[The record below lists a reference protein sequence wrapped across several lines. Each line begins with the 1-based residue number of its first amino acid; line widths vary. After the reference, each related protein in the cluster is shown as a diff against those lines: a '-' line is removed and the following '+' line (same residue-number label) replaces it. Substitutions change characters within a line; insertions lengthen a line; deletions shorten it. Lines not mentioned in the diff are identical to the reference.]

1 MIVTEAHL
9 IYFSPTHTSKQVG
22 EAIVH
27 GIGITNFSTTDLT
40 LNRLKKWSF
49 RLLHWLLW

>member
-1 MIVTEAHL
+1 MIITEAHL

-27 GIGITNFSTTDLT
+27 ERGQQMC
-40 LNRLKKWSF
+40 
-49 RLLHWLLW
+49 

>member
-40 LNRLKKWSF
+40 LKPVEEM
-49 RLLHWLLW
+49 